1 MTFRPSRRQGGDA
14 VSTGP
19 LEPQQP
25 EAPLPPQVER
35 RRDRVGRQ
43 AHRARLY
50 TWAVVLV
57 TLLVLLVILVVEN
70 TRRVK
75 VGWIFGYSHISLVFL
90 VVFATVLG
98 WFLGVATSV
107 VFRRRTRRPG
117 NRADSGG

>member
-1 MTFRPSRRQGGDA
+1 M
-14 VSTGP
+14 STGP

-90 VVFATVLG
+90 VLFATVLG
-98 WFLGVATSV
+98 WLLGVATSI
-107 VFRRRTRRPG
+107 VFRRRTRRPANG
-117 NRADSGG
+117 PGG